1 MLAAEKWYE
10 YQTDY
15 HKYGLEMKPKK
26 LTKKKIK
33 GAASKPVS
41 FSAKDKLFM
50 IFLTIFLGGLC
61 ISLIIG
67 SAYAAK
73 IKYHTNEVIRQT
85 SVLQGEIENL
95 NVEIKSQNS
104 IEAIESKAI
113 NDYGMVYP
121 DASEYIKLTDS
132 DAPKDF
138 ALALKQQAFGP
149 GAQ

>member
-10 YQTDY
+10 YQTSY
-15 HKYGLEMKPKK
+15 HKYGLEMKPEKNSR
-26 LTKKKIK
+26 KKIK
-33 GAASKPVS
+33 VAAAKAAT
-41 FSAKDKLFM
+41 FTAKDKLFV

-73 IKYHTNEVIRQT
+73 IKFQTNTIIKET

-104 IEAIESKAI
+104 IETIESKAI

-132 DAPKDF
+132 NAPKDF
-138 ALALKQQAFGP
+138 ALALKQQAFDP
-149 GAQ
+149 GGQ

>member
-10 YQTDY
+10 YQTSY

-26 LTKKKIK
+26 LTKKNKE
-33 GAASKPVS
+33 AVAKPAV
-41 FSAKDKLFM
+41 FTAKDKLFVV
-50 IFLTIFLGGLC
+50 FLTIFLGGLC

-67 SAYAAK
+67 SAYASK
-73 IKYHTNEVIRQT
+73 IKFHTNEIIKET

-104 IEAIESKAI
+104 IETIESKAV
-113 NDYGMVYP
+113 NEFGMVYP

-138 ALALKQQAFGP
+138 AMALKQQAFGSDS
-149 GAQ
+149 Q